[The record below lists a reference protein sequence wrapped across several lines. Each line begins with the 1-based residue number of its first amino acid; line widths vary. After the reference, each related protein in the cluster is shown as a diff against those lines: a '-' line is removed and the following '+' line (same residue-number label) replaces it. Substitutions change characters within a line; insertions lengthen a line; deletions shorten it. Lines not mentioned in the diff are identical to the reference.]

1 MPSDF
6 RILGPQVK
14 NGEEGRGM
22 EGRRERGELGR
33 REGMEKG
40 VARPNDISDTHRPAP
55 YTGTNR
61 GGKVNWEREGE
72 RERPCAEA
80 RDGEGTAG
88 TDGAGPGGGD
98 GDLKRGRRETGRTRA
113 AWRH

>member
-40 VARPNDISDTHRPAP
+40 VARPHEINI
-55 YTGTNR
+55 
-61 GGKVNWEREGE
+61 VFL
-72 RERPCAEA
+72 
-80 RDGEGTAG
+80 
-88 TDGAGPGGGD
+88 GP
-98 GDLKRGRRETGRTRA
+98 TVIN
-113 AWRH
+113 

>member
-40 VARPNDISDTHRPAP
+40 VARPNDISD
-55 YTGTNR
+55 
-61 GGKVNWEREGE
+61 
-72 RERPCAEA
+72 
-80 RDGEGTAG
+80 AG

-98 GDLKRGRRETGRTRA
+98 GELKRGRRETGRTRA

>member
-40 VARPNDISDTHRPAP
+40 VARPNDISD
-55 YTGTNR
+55 
-61 GGKVNWEREGE
+61 WEREGE

-98 GDLKRGRRETGRTRA
+98 GELKKGPEGNGEDKGGLA
-113 AWRH
+113 ALRPE

>member
-40 VARPNDISDTHRPAP
+40 VARPNDISDT
-55 YTGTNR
+55 TN
-61 GGKVNWEREGE
+61 WIQQS
-72 RERPCAEA
+72 
-80 RDGEGTAG
+80 
-88 TDGAGPGGGD
+88 
-98 GDLKRGRRETGRTRA
+98 RTRMNI
-113 AWRH
+113 RCESQICEHHKKPNHYPTPLTDVTRS

>member
-1 MPSDF
+1 
-6 RILGPQVK
+6 
-14 NGEEGRGM
+14 M

-72 RERPCAEA
+72 RERPCARRRGMA
-80 RDGEGTAG
+80 RERPERMV
-88 TDGAGPGGGD
+88 PG
-98 GDLKRGRRETGRTRA
+98 RVAETES
-113 AWRH
+113 

>member
-1 MPSDF
+1 MGK
-6 RILGPQVK
+6 R
-14 NGEEGRGM
+14 GEGWRAG
-22 EGRRERGELGR
+22 GKRGELGR

-98 GDLKRGRRETGRTRA
+98 GELKKGPEGNGEDKGGLA
-113 AWRH
+113 ALRPE

>member
-1 MPSDF
+1 
-6 RILGPQVK
+6 
-14 NGEEGRGM
+14 M

-61 GGKVNWEREGE
+61 GGKLIGRERGSESDRARRRGMA
-72 RERPCAEA
+72 RERPERMVPGRVAET
-80 RDGEGTAG
+80 ES
-88 TDGAGPGGGD
+88 
-98 GDLKRGRRETGRTRA
+98 
-113 AWRH
+113 